1 VLTYEDN
8 QTLRQS
14 YKQEFTR
21 MAGATARRPNTK
33 STGTRRSSHLK
44 VSPNDAALSN
54 QKKYDKEFSHRHSKK
69 YRDSSR
75 RSSGRKNRVH
85 PAMLSNDE
93 NGSSSQRNSFKPNL
107 TVDTTSANIAN
118 EHRGPSC
125 PTPNGMRGSRDLRS
139 PGMPKSPAAESVPIP
154 DFITQTD
161 ANGNATTPR
170 SAHAIEAAR
179 KTKLNVSSPENKT
192 IPASKRG
199 EPADDD
205 SIGKDTVTE
214 TCETLVDSLRMMCC
228 CLANP
233 DMEDSDG
240 NQKKI
245 ISKGTQESEDNAESK
260 NVRPKLLGSIH
271 PNDVG
276 KKCLVLD
283 LDETLVH
290 SSFRAVEGADFVI
303 PVKIEDVV
311 HFVYVAKRPGVD
323 EFLLEM
329 SKHYEI
335 VIYTA
340 SLNKYADPLLDLLD
354 VHKVI
359 RYRLFRESCVF
370 YEGNYVKDL
379 SVLDRDIASTI
390 IIDNSPNS
398 YLFHPENAIDC
409 SSFIDDPR
417 DRELDQIG
425 SFLTGIKDAKDVR
438 GLAPQW
444 RDWPV
449 IDPIDE
455 EQTER

>member
-1 VLTYEDN
+1 
-8 QTLRQS
+8 
-14 YKQEFTR
+14 
-21 MAGATARRPNTK
+21 MAN
-33 STGTRRSSHLK
+33 
-44 VSPNDAALSN
+44 NDAKVM
-54 QKKYDKEFSHRHSKK
+54 QQ
-69 YRDSSR
+69 
-75 RSSGRKNRVH
+75 
-85 PAMLSNDE
+85 
-93 NGSSSQRNSFKPNL
+93 QRNANYKPNL
-107 TVDTTSANIAN
+107 AVDTNGINN
-118 EHRGPSC
+118 EHRGP
-125 PTPNGMRGSRDLRS
+125 PTPNGVRGSRDLRS
-139 PGMPKSPAAESVPIP
+139 PGVPKSPGAGAVAIP

-161 ANGNATTPR
+161 ASGNATTPR
-170 SAHAIEAAR
+170 SSHAIAAA
-179 KTKLNVSSPENKT
+179 KQSISSPAKKR
-192 IPASKRG
+192 ISRSKRR
-199 EPADDD
+199 ESDDD
-205 SIGKDTVTE
+205 SESGDSAKDMMEE
-214 TCETLVDSLRMMCC
+214 TCDTFVDSFRMMCC
-228 CLANP
+228 CLSSSDLEHHKASKRLTSKATQ
-233 DMEDSDG
+233 DSDEEAKHG
-240 NQKKI
+240 HEIN
-245 ISKGTQESEDNAESK
+245 
-260 NVRPKLLGSIH
+260 RPKLLGEIH
-271 PNDVG
+271 PNDTG
-276 KKCLVLD
+276 KMCLVLD

-303 PVKIEDVV
+303 PVKIEEVV

-354 VHKVI
+354 THKVI

-379 SVLDRDIASTI
+379 SVLDRDIRKTI

-449 IDPIDE
+449 VDPIE
-455 EQTER
+455 EEDR